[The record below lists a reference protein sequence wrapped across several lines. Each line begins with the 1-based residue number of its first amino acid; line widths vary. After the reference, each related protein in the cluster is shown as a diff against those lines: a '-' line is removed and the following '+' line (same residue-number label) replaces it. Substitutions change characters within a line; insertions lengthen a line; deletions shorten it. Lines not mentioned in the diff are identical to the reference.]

1 MSGGGKLI
9 FSVISVALALSAC
22 SGKEPQQRRAFAN
35 LLQAR
40 LSAEG
45 SPAVSLSPAE
55 ASAIGGYADDYAV
68 ISDFQLSL
76 RDDVETR
83 FRDLMNEGR
92 KAADVGPV
100 ARRGALAQAR
110 DAAVALAQLLR
121 DDLAKAEA
129 GKAALEL
136 PADLKPIY
144 DKAFEKNVSDP
155 AAAFLEVLPTV
166 GQTFA
171 ADVAIADFI
180 AAHPGQLEVSG
191 TVILVHDPSIQ
202 GQLNQL
208 IDELNEKSRQISA
221 VQGKLQAVINGR

>member
-1 MSGGGKLI
+1 MRGCGKAI
-9 FSVISVALALSAC
+9 FSVIGLSLLLAAC
-22 SGKEPQQRRAFAN
+22 SGKEPQQRRAFAD
-35 LLQAR
+35 LLQSR
-40 LSAEG
+40 LSAA
-45 SPAVSLSPAE
+45 STPAISLSPAE

-83 FRDLMNEGR
+83 FRELMNEGR

-100 ARRGALAQAR
+100 ARRGALVQAR
-110 DAAVALAQLLR
+110 EGTAALAQSLR

-136 PADLKPIY
+136 PPDLKPIY
-144 DKAFEKNVSDP
+144 DKAFEKSVSDP
-155 AAAFLEVLPTV
+155 AQAFLEVLPTV

-180 AAHPGQLEVSG
+180 GAHPGQIEVSG